1 MKNINSEL
9 NDFFV
14 NCFYSI
20 LKNEENTMSKYADN
34 LSISEIHL
42 IEAISRTKDNNGT
55 NVSKLLNITLGSL
68 TVAATTLINKGYITR
83 KRDDNDKRISRL
95 YLTDEGV
102 YINKKHIE
110 FHNNMINGIL
120 ENIDDKECDVL
131 VSALDKINKFME
143 NNK

>member
-34 LSISEIHL
+34 LSIGEIHL